1 MNPSRLQCSEWLV
14 IVPKRT
20 ESIMNNPTSIN
31 RRTFIKSSGAIATGL
46 ALTQPFAIASNTPK
60 RQIKIGMIGCGGRGN
75 WISDL
80 LLKHGGFQIVA
91 AADYFQDRLDEYS
104 VKFSVPAG
112 SLFSGLSGYKKLLEL
127 KQVDAVLIESPPYFH
142 PEQAEA
148 AVKAGK
154 HVFLAKPIAVDV
166 PGSLS
171 VGESGELARR
181 KGLCFLVDFQTRA
194 NMAYQ
199 EAVKRVHNGAIGEY
213 SFNECWYHAG
223 NPFEN
228 RPSTEL
234 LMKDPA
240 NPEYRL
246 RAWGLD
252 QTLSGDIITEQNIH
266 TLDVT
271 NWLMQ
276 KNPISAFGNCSGK
289 TRDLGDC
296 NDHFSVIYKYAD
308 DVDANFHSRQFQAN
322 GTKPDGIYNRMFGT
336 KGALETKYS
345 GDIIL
350 RGKPSFRG
358 DSTGVFASGAE
369 ANLETF
375 YQDILN
381 GNASNLTV
389 PESVNSTLLSVLG
402 REAAYSGKVITW
414 QEMLQQNKRLQLDL
428 DLKA

>member
-1 MNPSRLQCSEWLV
+1 
-14 IVPKRT
+14 
-20 ESIMNNPTSIN
+20 
-31 RRTFIKSSGAIATGL
+31 
-46 ALTQPFAIASNTPK
+46 
-60 RQIKIGMIGCGGRGN
+60 MIGCGGRGT

-80 LLKHGGFQIVA
+80 MLKHGGFQIVA
-91 AADYFQDRLDEYS
+91 AADYFQDRLDDYS
-104 VKFSVPAG
+104 AKYSLPANR
-112 SLFSGLSGYKKLLEL
+112 LFSGLSGYRKMLEL
-127 KQVDAVLIESPPYFH
+127 KQVEAVLIETPPYFH

-171 VGESGELARR
+171 IGESGKLASDF
-181 KGLCFLVDFQTRA
+181 GLCFLVDFQTRA
-194 NMAYQ
+194 NSAYQ
-199 EAVKRVHNGAIGEY
+199 EAVKRVHEGAIGEY
-213 SFNECWYHAG
+213 SFNESYYHAG

-234 LMKDPA
+234 LRQDPG
-240 NPEYRL
+240 NPENVL

-276 KNPISAFGNCSGK
+276 KNPLHAFGSCSGK
-289 TRDLGDC
+289 TRDLGNC
-296 NDHFSVIYKYAD
+296 HDHFSVIYTYD
-308 DVDANFHSRQFQAN
+308 DEMDATFHSRQFAAN
-322 GTKPDGIYNRMFGT
+322 GTKPDGIYNRLFGT
-336 KGALETKYS
+336 GGAVETKYS

-350 RGKPSFRG
+350 RGKPSYRG
-358 DSTGVFASGAE
+358 DSTGVFTSGAA

-381 GNASNLTV
+381 GNASNSTV
-389 PESVNSTLLSVLG
+389 PDSVNSTLLAVLG
-402 REAAYSGKVITW
+402 REAAYSGKVVTW
-414 QEMLQQNKRLQLDL
+414 KELLKQNKRLE
-428 DLKA
+428 LKLELSA